1 MPLTKDAH
9 VEHTDAGDRRI
20 IPTQIPPQDFA
31 SLFYVWLDD
40 QRRPLEHKLAAA
52 CAAYEARFGRLPS
65 VILISQRE
73 DIAGAPAGIAL
84 EARSY
89 IRPHHYWLRI
99 DAPVEAS

>member
-1 MPLTKDAH
+1 M
-9 VEHTDAGDRRI
+9 EHTDASDRRI
-20 IPTQIPPQDFA
+20 IPAAIPPHDFS

-52 CAAYEARFGRLPS
+52 CAAYESRFGRLPS

-73 DIAGAPAGIAL
+73 EIAAAPAGIPV

-89 IRPHHYWLRI
+89 IRPHQYWLRI
-99 DAPVEAS
+99 DAPVEVP